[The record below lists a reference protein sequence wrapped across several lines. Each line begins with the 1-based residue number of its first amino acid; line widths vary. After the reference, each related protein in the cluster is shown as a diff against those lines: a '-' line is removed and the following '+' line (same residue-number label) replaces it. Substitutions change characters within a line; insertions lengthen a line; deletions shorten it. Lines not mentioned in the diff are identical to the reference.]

1 MKCHIKH
8 YIGLTKKV
16 VIEKPD
22 EPFGQPQYLNWS
34 WVNNTIVNHTVMNF
48 KDFHWFW
55 IFKVLKSETTKNLIA
70 VKN

>member
-22 EPFGQPQYLNWS
+22 EPFGQPQYLN
-34 WVNNTIVNHTVMNF
+34 
-48 KDFHWFW
+48 
-55 IFKVLKSETTKNLIA
+55 
-70 VKN
+70 